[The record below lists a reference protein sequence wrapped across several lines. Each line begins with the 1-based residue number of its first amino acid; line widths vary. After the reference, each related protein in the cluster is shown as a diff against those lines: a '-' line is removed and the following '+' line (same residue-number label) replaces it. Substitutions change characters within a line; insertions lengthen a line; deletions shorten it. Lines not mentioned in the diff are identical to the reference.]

1 MKKKVLILSSVQQ
14 VKIFYMK
21 KSNAFFFFLSSLVLP
36 LIFLI
41 DQGVAIKVIAN
52 VVNTQNKLR
61 RSFFNQFRLFELVF
75 SESYQ

>member
-21 KSNAFFFFLSSLVLP
+21 KSNAFFFLSSLVLP

-75 SESYQ
+75 SESYL